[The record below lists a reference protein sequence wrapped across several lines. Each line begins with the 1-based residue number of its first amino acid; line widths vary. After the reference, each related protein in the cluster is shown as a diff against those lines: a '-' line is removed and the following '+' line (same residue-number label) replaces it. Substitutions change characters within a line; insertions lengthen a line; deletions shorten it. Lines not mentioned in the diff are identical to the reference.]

1 MVTYPK
7 LPVENNNQALIGLR
21 KVFEQNIG
29 RRRLLIE
36 NCANA
41 ESSLKKNLLDYENCI
56 KARTV
61 VQTVAKST
69 QEKIEI
75 CISNLVSMALAT
87 VFPDPYAFT
96 LRFVERRNTTEADL
110 IFSKNDNE
118 TDDLLNTGGGGVA
131 DIASFALRIAL
142 WSLKK
147 TRATFI
153 LDEPD
158 KFLHNPEYQT
168 KASELMHELCEKMDI
183 QIILVSDQERIIA
196 AADKVIRVS
205 NKNGISE
212 VDNEI

>member
-1 MVTYPK
+1 MVGYTKSP
-7 LPVENNNQALIGLR
+7 PENKNLALACLR
-21 KVFEQNIG
+21 KEFEQNIG

-36 NCANA
+36 NCQNA
-41 ESSLKKNLLDYENCI
+41 KTSLEKNILDYENCL

-61 VQTVAKST
+61 VQTVAKAT
-69 QEKIEI
+69 QERIEVH
-75 CISNLVSMALAT
+75 ISNLVTMALAT
-87 VFPDPYAFT
+87 VFPDPYTFS
-96 LRFVERRNTTEADL
+96 LRFIERRNTTEADL
-110 IFSKNDNE
+110 IFSKNGNE

-147 TRATFI
+147 SRATFI

-158 KFLHNPEYQT
+158 KFLHCPTYQE
-168 KASELMHELCEKMDI
+168 KASELMKELCDKLGI

-196 AADKVIRVS
+196 AADKVIRIA

-212 VDNEI
+212 VLE

>member
-1 MVTYPK
+1 MVTYTRSPT
-7 LPVENNNQALIGLR
+7 ENQNLALTALR
-21 KVFEQNIG
+21 KEFEQNIG

-36 NCANA
+36 NCQNA
-41 ESSLKKNLLDYENCI
+41 KTSLAKNLLDYENCL

-61 VQTVAKST
+61 VQTVAKET
-69 QEKIEI
+69 QGNIELH
-75 CISNLVSMALAT
+75 ISNLVTMALAT
-87 VFPDPYAFT
+87 VFPDPYTFS
-96 LRFVERRNTTEADL
+96 LRFIERRNTTEADL
-110 IFSKNDNE
+110 IFSKNGNE

-158 KFLHNPEYQT
+158 KFLHNPEYQE
-168 KASELMHELCEKMDI
+168 KASAMMHELCEKMGI

-196 AADKVIRVS
+196 AADKVIRIA

-212 VDNEI
+212 VLE

>member
-1 MVTYPK
+1 MVTYTKGPTDNK
-7 LPVENNNQALIGLR
+7 NLALVALR
-21 KVFEQNIG
+21 KEFEQNIG
-29 RRRLLIE
+29 RRRLLVE
-36 NCANA
+36 NCTNA
-41 ESSLKKNLLDYENCI
+41 KSSLEKNLLDYENCL

-61 VQTVAKST
+61 VQTVAKLT
-69 QEKIEI
+69 QEKIELN
-75 CISNLVSMALAT
+75 ISSLVTMALAT
-87 VFPDPYAFT
+87 VFPDPYTFS

-110 IFSKNDNE
+110 IFSKNGNE

-142 WSLKK
+142 WSLHK

-158 KFLHNPEYQT
+158 KFLHNPEYQE
-168 KASELMHELCEKMDI
+168 KASAMMHELCEKMGI

-196 AADKVIRVS
+196 AADKVIRIA

-212 VDNEI
+212 VLE

>member
-1 MVTYPK
+1 MVDYTKP
-7 LPVENNNQALIGLR
+7 PVGDKNAALIGLR
-21 KVFEQNIG
+21 KKFQENMG
-29 RRRLLIE
+29 RRQLLIE
-36 NCANA
+36 NCATA
-41 ESSLKKNLLDYENCI
+41 ESSLKKNLIDYENCL

-69 QEKIEI
+69 QERIELHL
-75 CISNLVSMALAT
+75 SNLVTMALAT
-87 VFPDPYAFT
+87 VFPDPYTFS

-110 IFSKNDNE
+110 IFSKNGNE

-168 KASELMHELCEKMDI
+168 KASELMKELCDKLGI

-196 AADKVIRVS
+196 AADKVIRIS
-205 NKNGISE
+205 NKNGVSE
-212 VDNEI
+212 VNNG